1 MIAGTH
7 THSGPGN
14 YFENNFYNDH
24 AANAP
29 GLDTA
34 YYEYLSQKIAR
45 AVIRAYQMKKP
56 AKIATGKIEI
66 WNVTRNRSLES
77 YRANKNISSENSPG
91 IYEAINPDL
100 YLMRIDAL
108 DDNGQY
114 RPLASIS
121 SFSIHGTAVPRDNEL
136 YHGDVF
142 AFMEREVEFGIQ
154 NTYKISWTPIHA
166 AFNGTHADNSPNY
179 SRQSFEE
186 ARRIGTIIGKKAWK
200 LFCSLE
206 GQLKNDIVIRF
217 RTREINLFS
226 EPCAAEICL
235 CNRPVVGSALAAGA
249 DDGPSPVISKL
260 PWLRQ
265 GSPRW
270 FFTNFC
276 QGHKRTLGGPLQ
288 YLILSKEDFPHELFL
303 QVLQIGEALL
313 IPLPFETTKEAG
325 LRMVSKCRQQITNG
339 SPHDLKYF
347 FVISCANGYFG
358 YMTTPEEYSRQRYEG
373 GHTLYGPQT
382 QPFVAAQLERLTRMW
397 EKKILK
403 RPYRRRGH
411 TGCVQNNL
419 LIKNCRQH
427 KKKSTFR
434 TRFDPA

>member
-1 MIAGTH
+1 M
-7 THSGPGN
+7 
-14 YFENNFYNDH
+14 
-24 AANAP
+24 
-29 GLDTA
+29 
-34 YYEYLSQKIAR
+34 
-45 AVIRAYQMKKP
+45 V
-56 AKIATGKIEI
+56 
-66 WNVTRNRSLES
+66 
-77 YRANKNISSENSPG
+77 
-91 IYEAINPDL
+91 
-100 YLMRIDAL
+100 
-108 DDNGQY
+108 
-114 RPLASIS
+114 
-121 SFSIHGTAVPRDNEL
+121 
-136 YHGDVF
+136 
-142 AFMEREVEFGIQ
+142 
-154 NTYKISWTPIHA
+154 
-166 AFNGTHADNSPNY
+166 
-179 SRQSFEE
+179 
-186 ARRIGTIIGKKAWK
+186 
-200 LFCSLE
+200 
-206 GQLKNDIVIRF
+206 
-217 RTREINLFS
+217 
-226 EPCAAEICL
+226 
-235 CNRPVVGSALAAGA
+235 
-249 DDGPSPVISKL
+249 
-260 PWLRQ
+260 
-265 GSPRW
+265 
-270 FFTNFC
+270 FTNFC

>member
-1 MIAGTH
+1 MRPSFRISLAEPARRRIDSGQDRYRNRKLNDCRNAYPLGTRQF
-7 THSGPGN
+7 
-14 YFENNFYNDH
+14 FENNFYNDH

-217 RTREINLFS
+217 RTREINLFPNHVPPKYVCVTGLLS
-226 EPCAAEICL
+226 VP
-235 CNRPVVGSALAAGA
+235 R
-249 DDGPSPVISKL
+249 L
-260 PWLRQ
+260 P
-265 GSPRW
+265 
-270 FFTNFC
+270 
-276 QGHKRTLGGPLQ
+276 
-288 YLILSKEDFPHELFL
+288 
-303 QVLQIGEALL
+303 QVL
-313 IPLPFETTKEAG
+313 
-325 LRMVSKCRQQITNG
+325 
-339 SPHDLKYF
+339 
-347 FVISCANGYFG
+347 
-358 YMTTPEEYSRQRYEG
+358 MTVRHR
-373 GHTLYGPQT
+373 
-382 QPFVAAQLERLTRMW
+382 
-397 EKKILK
+397 
-403 RPYRRRGH
+403 
-411 TGCVQNNL
+411 
-419 LIKNCRQH
+419 
-427 KKKSTFR
+427 
-434 TRFDPA
+434 